1 MAAASVSVSMDDS
14 VRDLDPLLIKAI
26 EDTNPGLYET
36 RLLGLSGDELQGA
49 VNTAK
54 GKYFEYM
61 VADRLNRGMQVGPLK
76 LSDGQTAELGT
87 SPTQPGWDLRIVD
100 SHGDTVEYMQ
110 LKATDSVGYVRS
122 AIERY
127 PDIQIMATED
137 VAYGADVLN
146 SGLPNGAINDQVLSA
161 VDALDQSLI
170 EEFLDHFS
178 LLLPLAAM
186 SAYEGY
192 RVYVGEQSLHDFNGS
207 ISRRGTRIATTH
219 IIGAAVYIVGGGIL
233 ALPAGVAGGLLFD
246 RFVNQEAIA
255 SSYKS
260 HRDRL
265 LALRLLQQDRELAGY
280 IQ

>member
-1 MAAASVSVSMDDS
+1 MAAASVSISMGDS
-14 VRDLDPLLIKAI
+14 VHDLDPLLIKAI
-26 EDTNPGLYET
+26 EDTNPNLHET

-49 VNTAK
+49 VNSAK

-76 LSDGQTAELGT
+76 LSDGQTAELAT

-100 SHGDTVEYMQ
+100 SHGDVVEYMQ
-110 LKATDSVGYVRS
+110 LKATDSVAYVRL

-127 PDIQIMATED
+127 PDIQILATED
-137 VAYGADVLN
+137 VAYGADILN
-146 SGLPNGAINDQVLSA
+146 SGLSNGAINDQVLGA
-161 VDALDQSLI
+161 IDTLDQSMI

-186 SAYEGY
+186 SVYEGY
-192 RVYVGEQSLHDFNGS
+192 RLYVGAESLKSFKGS
-207 ISRRGTRIATTH
+207 ISRRGKRIATTH
-219 IIGAAVYIVGGGIL
+219 IIGSAVYIVGGGVL